1 MSKKPNILFFF
12 SDQQRW
18 DTVGCYGQK
27 LPVTPNLDRLAAEGT
42 RFANAFTCQ
51 PVCGPARA
59 CLQTGLYATQTGCFR
74 NNIALPLNQRTI
86 AHVLKENGYQTA
98 YVGKW
103 HLASTGGK
111 SSTPLEEPADYRTVS
126 VPVERR
132 GGYDWWTAAD
142 VLEETSHGY
151 GGYVFDTNG
160 KKREFTG
167 YRADAITDYALEFL
181 QQRDQEKPFFLFLS
195 HIEPH
200 HQNDHGRFE
209 GPEGAREQ
217 FAHFEPPQDLVQ
229 AKEDWGADWKEQ
241 YPDYLGCCHSL
252 DRNLGRLLEELKHQ
266 GIADDTIVIYAS
278 DHGSHFKTR
287 CFEYKRSC
295 HEASIHVPLIIAGGP
310 FQNGGVYEQLV
321 SLIDL
326 PPTLLA
332 AAGAE
337 IPEEMQG
344 KPLQSLL
351 AGKPWTDDVFIQ
363 ISESEVGRAIR
374 TEKYKYCVTAKDK
387 SPWQDSSSPVYEEE
401 YLYDLEE
408 DPYEQKNL
416 VTDAKYAEIRKNLA
430 QRLISHM
437 QAAGEEVPEIR
448 PAVPEEPET
457 KFTRKTKI
465 SKIMESPEGKACLN
479 QMLPGLSE
487 HPQFSI
493 LKNMNFQN
501 LGELIPQKFTE
512 AFIAELEAR
521 LGEISVET
529 SKHEEDLK

>member
-1 MSKKPNILFFF
+1 MSKKLNILFFF

-27 LPVTPNLDRLAAEGT
+27 LPVTPNLDRLAAQGV

-59 CLQTGLYATQTGCFR
+59 CLQTGLYATQTGCYR
-74 NNIALPLNQRTI
+74 NNIALPQGQRTI
-86 AHVLKENGYQTA
+86 AHMLKEVGYQTA

-103 HLASTGGK
+103 HLASTGGQ
-111 SSTPLEEPADYRTVS
+111 SNTPLEPAADYRTVS

-181 QQRDQEKPFFLFLS
+181 LQRDPSRPFFLFLS

-209 GPEGAREQ
+209 GPEGSKEA
-217 FAHFEPPQDLVQ
+217 FKNFEPPQDLVQ
-229 AKEDWGADWKEQ
+229 AKEDWGADWQKQ

-252 DRNLGRLLEELKHQ
+252 DRNLGRLLEELERQ

-295 HEASIHVPLIIAGGP
+295 HEASIHVPLVIAGGP
-310 FQNGGVYEQLV
+310 FKNGQVFDELV

-332 AAGAE
+332 AGGAA
-337 IPEEMQG
+337 IPAQMQG
-344 KPLQSLL
+344 KPLQHLVEG
-351 AGKPWTDDVFIQ
+351 AEPWGDDVFIQ
-363 ISESEVGRAIR
+363 ISESEVGRAVR
-374 TEKYKYCVTAKDK
+374 TQKYKYCVAAKDK
-387 SPWQDSSSPVYEEE
+387 SPWQDMGSAVYQEE
-401 YLYDLEE
+401 YLYDLEN
-408 DPYEQKNL
+408 DPYEQNNL
-416 VTDAKYAEIRKNLA
+416 VLNETYKQVREELA
-430 QRLISHM
+430 QRLVAHM
-437 QAAGEEVPEIR
+437 VKAGEPAPEIL
-448 PAVPEEPET
+448 PAEEEKPET
-457 KFTRKTKI
+457 EFSLKTKI
-465 SKIMESPEGKACLN
+465 SRIIENPEGKQCL
-479 QMLPGLSE
+479 QTLLPGFLD
-487 HPQFSI
+487 HPQFAI
-493 LKNMNFQN
+493 LKNMCFKD
-501 LGELIPQKFTE
+501 LGELIPKTFNE
-512 AFIAELEAR
+512 EFLHILE
-521 LGEISVET
+521 E
-529 SKHEEDLK
+529 KLKTIHI